1 MPGPVCR
8 AVGMASAGR
17 RACLYRLAHPLP
29 LGAGEYVRPAVIGS
43 ACGEGVGVSSRF
55 SLSRCSSSCH
65 LVAPAVIA
73 SLCLLRRPVLV
84 VPCSH
89 RSRLPCPMCFVPCP
103 VALSS
108 CPLVVIPVFS
118 CGFLSSFSPFLRL
131 AGLGVL
137 CLLASFVAALV
148 PSLRL
153 SSRSP
158 CVCLP
163 SGIVPLGVSLS
174 SSHASCSVPPVSLV
188 SYRPILFVL
197 SSPFFYKRWRGACRL
212 VICLLSLVSVV
223 RAAGG
228 VGWIAAARRACCL
241 VGRCRLRGVF
251 GLWCRCLYI

>member
-1 MPGPVCR
+1 M
-8 AVGMASAGR
+8 
-17 RACLYRLAHPLP
+17 
-29 LGAGEYVRPAVIGS
+29 
-43 ACGEGVGVSSRF
+43 SSRF

-137 CLLASFVAALV
+137 CLLAHALWLSFFSPCSIVSCPLRLLACPRGSFIDRSLRSPFSSRPRPCHSSRRVLSPPPPARLFSPSCDKRWRGGRRLVLCLLALV
-148 PSLRL
+148 PRRAGGGRCRRGAWRL
-153 SSRSP
+153 VV
-158 CVCLP
+158 VCLP
-163 SGIVPLGVSLS
+163 SFSSCGRRDSVGGAGLLLACLGWR
-174 SSHASCSVPPVSLV
+174 AGDA
-188 SYRPILFVL
+188 VL
-197 SSPFFYKRWRGACRL
+197 SA
-212 VICLLSLVSVV
+212 VVVS
-223 RAAGG
+223 
-228 VGWIAAARRACCL
+228 
-241 VGRCRLRGVF
+241 
-251 GLWCRCLYI
+251 GLCCRCLYI